1 MNFNNLIGLLLLVPL
16 FVISCSSS
24 ENTESVSSVKLEDIR
39 WKLKTLNGNKI
50 FTPESGKDIFI
61 RFSSADKRV
70 NGFAGCNNFFG
81 TYKSD
86 KNDIAIGPVAS
97 TEMYCE
103 AMMKTEMEFFKSLS
117 AAKKFKIKGNYL
129 QLYDSVKTISKFE
142 MINETK

>member
-129 QLYDSVKTISKFE
+129 QLYDSVKMISKFE